1 MERQELRKGVMAV
14 IVNAENKVLIGSS
27 PRDGGYKFPQGGLA
41 PGEDPVSGIIR
52 EIEEELGV
60 VIEEND
66 ILMHYKEK
74 VGYHYPPA
82 DPYYIFNRQEL
93 SVVKIKYHP
102 EMKFMPQDDE
112 FDELLWIHPEEI
124 ENYNSH
130 FRAKAY
136 KRALEI
142 CGLL

>member
-27 PRDGGYKFPQGGLA
+27 PRDGGYKFPQGGLEK
-41 PGEDPVSGIIR
+41 GENPIDGIIR
-52 EIEEELGV
+52 ELEEELGV
-60 VIEEND
+60 VIKETD

-74 VGYHYPPA
+74 VGYDYPLD
-82 DPYYIFNRQEL
+82 DPFYIFNRQEL
-93 SVVKIKYHP
+93 SVVKIKYDAK
-102 EMKFMPQDDE
+102 MDFIPQDDE
-112 FDELLWIHPEEI
+112 FDELLWVFPDEVS
-124 ENYNSH
+124 NYNSY
-130 FRAKAY
+130 FRNKAY

>member
-14 IVNAENKVLIGSS
+14 IVNDENKVLIGSS

-41 PGEDPVSGIIR
+41 PGEDPISGIIR
-52 EIEEELGV
+52 ELEEELGV
-60 VIEEND
+60 AIKETDIIE
-66 ILMHYKEK
+66 HYREK
-74 VGYHYPPA
+74 VGYRYPPD

-93 SVVKIKYHP
+93 SVVKIKYNP
-102 EMKFMPQDDE
+102 EMEFVPQDDE
-112 FDELLWIHPEEI
+112 FDELLWVRPNEI
-124 ENYNSH
+124 DRYNSY